1 MIDRIEDISN
11 FSGRAG
17 VKTFSTPPNE
27 PPVTFHPV
35 ELYMD
40 WKEQDEI
47 ISRVLKGDRN
57 AYTLVVNRYKGPI
70 FNLAYRMTGSYHDA
84 DDLTQETFLK
94 AYVAL
99 GKFQRDRKFFTWL
112 YTISLNL
119 IRNHLRGAK
128 PVSEPMESLC
138 SSESNNDFENPEGS
152 AIRGEE
158 IKLLD
163 ICMRRL
169 PPDVREAVVL
179 RFHQGL
185 SFEDVAAVSGCSL
198 SGAKMKVY
206 RGLEKL
212 RFLMGETIRER
223 RSP

>member
-1 MIDRIEDISN
+1 
-11 FSGRAG
+11 
-17 VKTFSTPPNE
+17 
-27 PPVTFHPV
+27 
-35 ELYMD
+35 MD

-138 SSESNNDFENPEGS
+138 SSEPTNDFENPEGS

-158 IKLLD
+158 IKLLN

-212 RFLMGETIRER
+212 RFLMEEAIRER

>member
-1 MIDRIEDISN
+1 ME
-11 FSGRAG
+11 
-17 VKTFSTPPNE
+17 
-27 PPVTFHPV
+27 
-35 ELYMD
+35 
-40 WKEQDEI
+40 WKEQNEI
-47 ISRVLKGDRN
+47 IARVLGGDRS
-57 AYTLVVNRYKGPI
+57 AYTQVVNRYKGPI
-70 FNLAYRMTGSYHDA
+70 FNLALRMTGSYHDA

-99 GKFQRDRKFFTWL
+99 GKFKGERKFFTWL

-119 IRNHLRGAK
+119 IRNHIRGAK
-128 PVSEPMESLC
+128 PLSDPMETFCNSEPRCDS
-138 SSESNNDFENPEGS
+138 ENPEGC

-158 IKLLD
+158 FRLLD
-163 ICMRRL
+163 LCVRKL
-169 PPDVREAVVL
+169 SPDVREAVIL

-185 SFEDVAAVSGCSL
+185 SFEDIAEISGCSL

-212 RFLMGETIRER
+212 RSLMEETTRER